1 MNGETYSS
9 KNLHFVL
16 KTQYQGVSLKIA
28 ETAISPRLPP
38 QKKKLKH
45 ICFSTLKSFS
55 FDKVEKKLSEAESL
69 ALKILID
76 RKDLVI
82 QKADKEITLVITDQ
96 TKYLEEIKTLLSD
109 SSKFMQLPTESG
121 KWVNYIIN

>member
-1 MNGETYSS
+1 M
-9 KNLHFVL
+9 
-16 KTQYQGVSLKIA
+16 KTQYEVVSLKIA
-28 ETAISPRLPP
+28 ETAIPP
-38 QKKKLKH
+38 KKKQNKLKH

-82 QKADKEITLVITDQ
+82 QKADKGITLVITDQ
-96 TKYLEEIKTLLSD
+96 TKYLEEIKTLVSD

-121 KWVNYIIN
+121 

>member
-9 KNLHFVL
+9 KNLHLVL
-16 KTQYQGVSLKIA
+16 KTQYEVVSLKIA
-28 ETAISPRLPP
+28 ETAFPP
-38 QKKKLKH
+38 PPPKKNKLKH

-55 FDKVEKKLSEAESL
+55 FDKIEKKLSEAESL

-82 QKADKEITLVITDQ
+82 QKADKGITLVITDQ
-96 TKYLEEIKTLLSD
+96 TKYLEEIKTLVSD

-121 KWVNYIIN
+121 